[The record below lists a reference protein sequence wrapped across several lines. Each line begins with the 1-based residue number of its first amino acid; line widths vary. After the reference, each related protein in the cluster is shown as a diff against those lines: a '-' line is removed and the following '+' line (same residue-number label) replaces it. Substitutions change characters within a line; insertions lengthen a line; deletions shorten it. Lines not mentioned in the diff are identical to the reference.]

1 MYEYECKYIVL
12 EPTKTNRRNNGI
24 NNSIF
29 MSLSTSASGK
39 TMQKKRH
46 DKPRQDEEEES
57 WKKVEP
63 SIYPCIYRSIQ
74 SASPNGMKKKISH
87 QIENAK
93 VLQSIDRRMNEIYSH
108 DIKQAPNK
116 ININSTNAAYWI
128 IVQCFWLSLRL
139 LPFFLLHSLSSL

>member
-1 MYEYECKYIVL
+1 
-12 EPTKTNRRNNGI
+12 
-24 NNSIF
+24 
-29 MSLSTSASGK
+29 
-39 TMQKKRH
+39 MQKKRH

-128 IVQCFWLSLRL
+128 IVQCIWLSLRL
-139 LPFFLLHSLSSL
+139 LPFFFSPFALISLSKNMHSVFH